1 MKILIIILCIALL
14 FRNPKEGFWNKV
26 KKAAKSVSKS
36 VSKAPNFLSNIVKV
50 IVDPMIAIRAAQEL
64 FRRQQEC
71 IKNQINFNNVSRER
85 SQWRQKVNDLK
96 NRPKYRDPNFNQ
108 DFYDFYR
115 NDLTAL
121 NNNINENT
129 KLNNELNGMLKL
141 IKILQI
147 NNKRLIDLLKTE
159 NTNLKECKINKEL
172 TDNDYDVL
180 T

>member
-1 MKILIIILCIALL
+1 MKILIIILCIAILY
-14 FRNPKEGFWNKV
+14 RNPKEGFWNKI
-26 KKAAKSVSKS
+26 KKSVSKI
-36 VSKAPNFLSNIVKV
+36 AKV

-71 IKNQINFNNVSRER
+71 IKNQLNFNNVSRER
-85 SQWRQKVNDLK
+85 SQWREKVNRLK
-96 NRPKYRDPNFNQ
+96 NAPKYRDPNFNM
-108 DFYDFYR
+108 DFYDSYR

-129 KLNNELNGMLKL
+129 QLNNDLNSMLKRS
-141 IKILQI
+141 KILQTE
-147 NNKRLIDLLKTE
+147 NKRVIDLLKTE